1 MFECLI
7 LVCLSKLNRQGL
19 RDEWWYIPDKIM
31 GEGSKHCESKGKT
44 SWNIPPSC
52 FLQISAMEEQPT
64 PTWLFLFP
72 EGTRLSP
79 DKLKVTIDQILF
91 WTLRQAPSFLP
102 CSLIYW
108 TLTRPPKR
116 LLPAEDSPCF
126 TTTSSPGFFI
136 QHKFLDKPISFHFLK
151 CNINF

>member
-7 LVCLSKLNRQGL
+7 LVCLSKLNLQVL

-44 SWNIPPSC
+44 SWNIHPSC

-79 DKLKVTIDQILF
+79 DKLKVTIDQIFFGTLNQGPLIFTVLSNILDFDQTSQAFAASRGLTLLHHHLVPRFLF
-91 WTLRQAPSFLP
+91 NTNFWINPSL
-102 CSLIYW
+102 
-108 TLTRPPKR
+108 
-116 LLPAEDSPCF
+116 F
-126 TTTSSPGFFI
+126 T
-136 QHKFLDKPISFHFLK
+136 FLDAT
-151 CNINF
+151 

>member
-79 DKLKVTIDQILF
+79 DKLKVTIDQIIF
-91 WTLRQAPSFLP
+91 WTLRPLIFTVFSNILDFDQTSQAFAASRGL
-102 CSLIYW
+102 
-108 TLTRPPKR
+108 TLLHHHLVPRF
-116 LLPAEDSPCF
+116 F
-126 TTTSSPGFFI
+126 TP
-136 QHKFLDKPISFHFLK
+136 HKFLDKPISFHFLK
-151 CNINF
+151 CNINI